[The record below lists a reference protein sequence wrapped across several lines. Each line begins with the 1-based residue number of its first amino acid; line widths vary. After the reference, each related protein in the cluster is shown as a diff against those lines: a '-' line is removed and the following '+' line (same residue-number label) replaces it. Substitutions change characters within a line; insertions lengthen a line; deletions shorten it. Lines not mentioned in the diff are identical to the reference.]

1 MPKKNA
7 KAQKSN
13 ELDGAEFFAAINLI
27 EKEKGIP
34 KAYMLEK
41 ITQALVSAYKRDHE
55 GAGDNVTVEAD
66 EEAGTVR
73 MFVKK
78 DVVVEVDNPC
88 TEMSLQMAREKLPH
102 AQLGDVI
109 RIEVRTRDFG
119 RIAAQTARQVI
130 IQGMREAERGMIY
143 DEFSSK
149 EHEILTGIIT
159 RIDPRSGAVALRIGS
174 GSESTEAYLSVN
186 EQVRGETYQEGS
198 RLRVYVVEVRRATK
212 GPQVLIS
219 RTHPGLVKRLF
230 ELEVPEIYDGTV
242 EVKAISREAGAR
254 TKMAVWSKDAN
265 VNPVSACI
273 GPHGDRVAA
282 VVEKLGGEKI
292 DIVKWSEDISE
303 FISAALSP
311 AKVVKVEL
319 LPGETRSCRVTVPDQ
334 QLSLAIGNKGQNARL
349 CARLTGYNIDIRPES
364 GYYGEEEPKAA
375 EAEKTEDTAAE

>member
-78 DVVVEVDNPC
+78 DVVEEVDNPC

-119 RIAAQTARQVI
+119 RIAAQTAKQVI
-130 IQGMREAERGMIY
+130 IQGIREAERGMIF
-143 DEFSSK
+143 ESFSSK
-149 EHEILTGIIT
+149 EHEILTGSVLRFEPNGDMTI
-159 RIDPRSGAVALRIGS
+159 RIGQ
-174 GSESTEAYLSVN
+174 GTDKTDALLPVG
-186 EQVRGETYQEGS
+186 EQVKTEHFVEGDMI
-198 RLRVYVVEVRRATK
+198 RVYVIEVRRSSR
-212 GPQVLIS
+212 GPQVMVS
-219 RTHPGLVKRLF
+219 RTHPALVKRLF

-292 DIVKWSEDISE
+292 DIVKWSEDVSE

-311 AKVVKVEL
+311 AKVLKVEL

-364 GYYGEEEPKAA
+364 GYYGEDEEPKAA
-375 EAEKTEDTAAE
+375 EPKTEDAE